1 MNDETTP
8 SEPPVMLSL
17 RELFAHGR
25 TRVFLNAIRL
35 DSYHEADIAA
45 WRRVVARMKP
55 DDHIVWMTFWHADQT
70 YFDRA
75 AEFYSASPVAPNR
88 VWVLGNTKQEAE
100 AARRAGF
107 NGVWVNHN
115 AWLDE
120 RLLQPLPREKVYR
133 AVMVSQLAPYK
144 RVHLAAKVAGLALV
158 PSALFHLHQA
168 QSVENFVDATIIET
182 LPEGGIAE
190 ILCRSRVGLILS
202 KEEGACYASSEY
214 LLCGIPV
221 VTTASRGGRDVFY
234 TRENSHFVAPTE
246 DDVAR
251 GVDWMIDHAPDPWSI
266 HHAHVA
272 LSQTFRARFADE
284 VLGAIFVRQQIT
296 ADPQQALASMF
307 THKMVT
313 YVDESGAMQ
322 LVG

>member
-1 MNDETTP
+1 MPNDTVPTEL
-8 SEPPVMLSL
+8 PVMLSL
-17 RELFAHGR
+17 RELFAQGR
-25 TRVFLNAIRL
+25 TRIFLSAIRI
-35 DSYHEADIAA
+35 DPYHERDVAA
-45 WRRVVARMKP
+45 WRRVVARMRP

-70 YFDRA
+70 YFEQA
-75 AEFYSASPVAPNR
+75 AKFYADSPVALNR
-88 VWVLGNTKQEAE
+88 IWVLGNTEQEAA
-100 AARRAGF
+100 AARKAGF

-120 RLLQPLPREKVYR
+120 RLLQPLSREKVYR
-133 AVMVSQLAPYK
+133 AVLVSQLAPYK

-158 PSALFHLHQA
+158 PSALFHLHQPE
-168 QSVENFVDATIIET
+168 SVANFVDATIIES

-190 ILCRSRVGLILS
+190 ILCRSRVGLMLS

-234 TRENSHFVAPTE
+234 TRENSHFIAPTE

-251 GVDWMIDHAPDPWSI
+251 GVDWMAEHAPDPWSI
-266 HHAHVA
+266 HRAHVA
-272 LSQTFRARFADE
+272 LSQVFRARFATD
-284 VLGAIFVRQQIT
+284 VLGAIFQRHHIK
-296 ADPQQALASMF
+296 ADPQQVLASIY
-307 THKMVT
+307 THKLVA
-313 YVDESGAMQ
+313 YLDEPASMR